1 MPCLKLCCDLVGAV
15 LRLRPRADN
24 TLEVNPLLPKDKW
37 SYFCLDNV
45 LYHGH
50 SLTIVW
56 DKDGSRYHAGKGL
69 RVYVDGQLKGQRN
82 NIGKLVINNV
92 L

>member
-1 MPCLKLCCDLVGAV
+1 
-15 LRLRPRADN
+15 
-24 TLEVNPLLPKDKW
+24 
-37 SYFCLDNV
+37 V

-50 SLTIVW
+50 NLTILY

-69 RVYVDGQLKGQRN
+69 RIYVDGQLKGQRN
-82 NIGKLVINNV
+82 DLGKIIIPNV